1 MTVFLLVSS
10 NELVTLPNNLL
21 FPVPTKPPMTFSL
34 TASSSTNITASW
46 QLPPEN
52 NRHEII
58 AEFKLFYKK
67 TGSTGS
73 SVMLPINN
81 GTSRTKDV
89 TGLNKYTEYD
99 FQILAFTSV
108 GDGPNSSVVLRI
120 VCCFLDCLK
129 K

>member
-1 MTVFLLVSS
+1 
-10 NELVTLPNNLL
+10 
-21 FPVPTKPPMTFSL
+21 
-34 TASSSTNITASW
+34 
-46 QLPPEN
+46 
-52 NRHEII
+52 
-58 AEFKLFYKK
+58 
-67 TGSTGS
+67 
-73 SVMLPINN
+73 MLPINN
-81 GTSRTKDV
+81 RTSRTKYV